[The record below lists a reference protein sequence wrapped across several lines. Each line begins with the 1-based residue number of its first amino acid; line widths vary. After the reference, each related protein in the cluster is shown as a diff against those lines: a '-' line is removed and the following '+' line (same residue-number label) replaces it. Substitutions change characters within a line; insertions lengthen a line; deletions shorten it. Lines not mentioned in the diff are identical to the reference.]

1 MGRPGR
7 QSAILLCALALIV
20 AFAIS
25 PRASAQRPR
34 KAGPNAANA
43 TTTDTGPTLTFT
55 QIFKSSYPEYIQI
68 TVNQEGKGTW
78 DIRQLD
84 DTPSPQA
91 LQVDATLAQRMF
103 TLAGNLHDFQ
113 GADLDVHRRIANL
126 GTKTFAYK
134 NGATE
139 NQATFNFTNNPDAQQ
154 LQAIFDGLERQEL
167 DLSDMQRVVRYD
179 HLGVND
185 VILRVQNEVRRK
197 LIPEPAALLPALDE
211 IASNSELIDMSRQR
225 ARAIAE
231 QIRQTETKN

>member
-1 MGRPGR
+1 MGRPGS
-7 QSAILLCALALIV
+7 QSALLLCVSALL
-20 AFAIS
+20 AIFIFS
-25 PRASAQRPR
+25 PRANAQKSR
-34 KAGPNAANA
+34 KAAPNADAS
-43 TTTDTGPTLTFT
+43 DSGPTLTFT
-55 QIFKSSYPEYIQI
+55 QVFKSSYPEYIQI
-68 TVNQEGKGTW
+68 AVNQEGKGTW

-84 DTPSPQA
+84 DTPSPQP
-91 LQVDATLAQRMF
+91 LQIDAALAQKMF
-103 TLAGNLHDFQ
+103 TLAGSLHNFQ
-113 GADLDVHRRIANL
+113 GVDLDVHRRIANL
-126 GTKTFAYK
+126 GTKTFDYK
-134 NGATE
+134 DGATQ
-139 NQATFNFTNNPDAQQ
+139 NQVTFNFTNNADAQQ

-185 VILRVQNEVRRK
+185 VILRVQNDIRRK

>member
-1 MGRPGR
+1 MGRPGS
-7 QSAILLCALALIV
+7 QFGIVLCISAVILACAV
-20 AFAIS
+20 S
-25 PRASAQRPR
+25 PRANAQKSR
-34 KAGPNAANA
+34 KAAANA
-43 TTTDTGPTLTFT
+43 NDTDSGPTLTFT

-84 DTPSPQA
+84 DSPSPQA

-103 TLAGNLHDFQ
+103 ALAGNLHDFQ
-113 GADLDVHRRIANL
+113 GVDLDVHRRIANL
-126 GTKTFAYK
+126 GTKTFDYK
-134 NGATE
+134 NGDTE
-139 NQATFNFTNNPDAQQ
+139 NQVTFNFTNNADAQQ

-185 VILRVQNEVRRK
+185 VILRVQNDVRRK

>member
-1 MGRPGR
+1 VGRPGS
-7 QSAILLCALALIV
+7 QSARLLCVFALLT
-20 AFAIS
+20 AIAVS
-25 PRASAQRPR
+25 PRANAQKSR
-34 KAGPNAANA
+34 KAAPTADASDSGPA
-43 TTTDTGPTLTFT
+43 LTFT
-55 QIFKSSYPEYIQI
+55 QVFKSSYPEYIQI
-68 TVNQEGKGTW
+68 IVDQEGKGTW

-84 DTPSPQA
+84 DQPSPQP
-91 LQVDATLAQRMF
+91 LQIDVALAQKMF
-103 TLAGNLHDFQ
+103 ALAANLHDFQ

-126 GTKTFAYK
+126 GTKTFEYK
-134 NGATE
+134 NGAAE
-139 NQATFNFTNNPDAQQ
+139 NQVTFNFTNNPDAQQ

-185 VILRVQNEVRRK
+185 VILRVQNDVKRK

-211 IASNSELIDMSRQR
+211 IASNNDLIDMSRQR

>member
-7 QSAILLCALALIV
+7 QFAILLCALALIV

-25 PRASAQRPR
+25 PLADAQKSRKAAASANDR
-34 KAGPNAANA
+34 
-43 TTTDTGPTLTFT
+43 DTGPSLTFT

-84 DTPSPQA
+84 DTASPQP
-91 LQVDATLAQRMF
+91 LQVDTALAQKMF
-103 TLAGNLHDFQ
+103 ALSASLHDFQ
-113 GADLDVHRRIANL
+113 GVDLDVHRRIANL

-139 NQATFNFTNNPDAQQ
+139 NQVMFNFTNNPDAQQ

-185 VILRVQNEVRRK
+185 VILRVQNDVRRK

>member
-1 MGRPGR
+1 VGRPGT
-7 QSAILLCALALIV
+7 QSALLPCVFALLA
-20 AFAIS
+20 AFVLS
-25 PRASAQRPR
+25 PRANAQKSR
-34 KAGPNAANA
+34 KTAANA
-43 TTTDTGPTLTFT
+43 NASDSGPTLTFT
-55 QIFKSSYPEYIQI
+55 QVFKSSYPEYIQI
-68 TVNQEGKGTW
+68 AVDQEGKGTW

-84 DTPSPQA
+84 DAPSPQP
-91 LQVDATLAQRMF
+91 LQIEVALAQKMF
-103 TLAGNLHDFQ
+103 SLASGLHDFH
-113 GADLDVHRRIANL
+113 GADLDVRRRIANL
-126 GTKTFAYK
+126 GTKTFDYK

-139 NQATFNFTNNPDAQQ
+139 NQVTFNFTNNPDAQQ

-185 VILRVQNEVRRK
+185 VILRVQNDVRRK
-197 LIPEPAALLPALDE
+197 LIPEPAALLPALDD